1 MYLGVKE
8 YLALKE
14 ISSMYKTKEQL
25 YNELKEL
32 TEESRKKFKSILNDI
47 VKSEALLAHSTK
59 VPTAYNLIDDFDIS
73 ELEFRDM
80 FENFV
85 SFQYNDLYT
94 FCGYWDMVVLLKSGR
109 NSNKVYFLPKADDT
123 ILEDLFAYLSYNYQ
137 DQLKEFIEDYF
148 DHDDT
153 FSEYMCDNSITSAD
167 IYSEDFYELA
177 TVKELQIILTEYK
190 EVFQEEI
197 DKLKKLQNSL
207 YACVS
212 KLEDIISGFTD
223 NFRKYLEDMGYE
235 YFGK

>member
-1 MYLGVKE
+1 MRDMGTMDKNKL
-8 YLALKE
+8 
-14 ISSMYKTKEQL
+14 QL

-32 TEESRKKFKSILNDI
+32 ITEKRKQFKGILDDI
-47 VKSEALLAHSTK
+47 IKSEALLAHSTK
-59 VPTAYNLIDDFDIS
+59 VPMGFNLIDDFDIS

-85 SFQYNDLYT
+85 SSQYDELYT
-94 FCGYWDMVVLLKSGR
+94 FCDYWNVKVLLKAGR
-109 NSNKVYFLPKADDT
+109 NSNKVYFLPKADGT
-123 ILEDLFAYLSYNYQ
+123 ILEDLFTYLAYNYQ

-177 TVKELQIILTEYK
+177 TVKELQTILTEYK

-197 DKLKKLQNSL
+197 DKLKKLQNNL
-207 YACVS
+207 YACVG
-212 KLEDIISGFTD
+212 KLEDIINEFPE
-223 NFRKYLEDMGYE
+223 NFGKYLEDMGYV

>member
-1 MYLGVKE
+1 
-8 YLALKE
+8 
-14 ISSMYKTKEQL
+14 MYKTKEQL
-25 YNELKEL
+25 YEELKEL
-32 TEESRKKFKSILNDI
+32 TEESRKRFKRILNDI

-59 VPTAYNLIDDFDIS
+59 VPMAFNLIDDFDIS

-94 FCGYWDMVVLLKSGR
+94 FCDYWDMVVLLKSGR

-123 ILEDLFAYLSYNYQ
+123 ILEDLFAYRAYNYQ

-148 DHDDT
+148 DHDDS
-153 FSEYMCDNSITSAD
+153 FSEYMCDNSITSTD

-177 TVKELQIILTEYK
+177 TVKELQIILAEYK

-197 DKLKKLQNSL
+197 DKLKKLQNNL
-207 YACVS
+207 YACVG
-212 KLEDIISGFTD
+212 KLEDIINEFPE
-223 NFRKYLEDMGYE
+223 NFEKYLEDMGYE
-235 YFGK
+235 RFGE

>member
-1 MYLGVKE
+1 MGTMDKNKL
-8 YLALKE
+8 
-14 ISSMYKTKEQL
+14 QL

-32 TEESRKKFKSILNDI
+32 ITEKRKQFKGILDDI
-47 VKSEALLAHSTK
+47 IKSEALLAHSTK
-59 VPTAYNLIDDFDIS
+59 VPMGFNLIDDFDIS

-85 SFQYNDLYT
+85 SSQYDELYT
-94 FCGYWDMVVLLKSGR
+94 FCDYWNVKVLLKAGR

-123 ILEDLFAYLSYNYQ
+123 ILEDLFAYLAYNYQ

-148 DHDDT
+148 DHDDS

-177 TVKELQIILTEYK
+177 TVKELQIILAEYK
-190 EVFQEEI
+190 GVFQEEI
-197 DKLKKLQNSL
+197 NKLKKLQNNL

-212 KLEDIISGFTD
+212 KLEDIINEFPE